1 MKGDR
6 TRSNLDANTLN
17 ELIQRF
23 AISVLSRERKSEAIN
38 EEILAGK
45 YSGEFYIKTKDGVV
59 LSADILNRAKSA
71 TDNAVRIAELV
82 GMTGNIYKIDFDDL
96 VLPNHVDYSV
106 NILGNEPITL
116 PDNVKE
122 ILINLDLDEYDIVEN
137 GEFKIVN
144 SDAKVKIT
152 LVGGGKT
159 EVVEKS
165 LRNIN
170 FSILDISGFTKV
182 KNVNIQSISI
192 ERSSDVINPD
202 AIDRTVLVHNIF
214 VTVNQ

>member
-1 MKGDR
+1 M
-6 TRSNLDANTLN
+6 SNLDANTLN

-59 LSADILNRAKSA
+59 LSADILNRAKTA

-122 ILINLDLDEYDIVEN
+122 LLINLDLDEYDIVEN
-137 GEFKIVN
+137 GEFKIIN

-170 FSILDISGFTKV
+170 FSIIDISEFTKV

-202 AIDRTVLVHNIF
+202 AIDRTVLLHNIF

>member
-1 MKGDR
+1 M
-6 TRSNLDANTLN
+6 SNLDANTLN

>member
-1 MKGDR
+1 MKGEK
-6 TRSNLDANTLN
+6 TMSNLDANTLN

>member
-1 MKGDR
+1 M
-6 TRSNLDANTLN
+6 SNLDANTLN

-122 ILINLDLDEYDIVEN
+122 ILINLDLDEYDIVEKR
-137 GEFKIVN
+137 EFKIVN